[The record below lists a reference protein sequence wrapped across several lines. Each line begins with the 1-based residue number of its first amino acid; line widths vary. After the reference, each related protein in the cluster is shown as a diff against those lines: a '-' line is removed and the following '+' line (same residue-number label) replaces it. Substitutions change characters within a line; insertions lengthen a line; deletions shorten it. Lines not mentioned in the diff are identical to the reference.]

1 MFLYMGILISWLQAG
16 FSLIWKCNPYH
27 KSTKMRKDSEYR
39 KTSTLNEIPLTK
51 SCSPKLEKSSNE
63 KKEFNYKMALHRFS
77 PFPLLEGLTPKKN
90 ANLIE
95 AQPPE
100 NCNSVDI
107 LKVFT
112 SNMNWWIAHFLF
124 SLNSIVKFYHLIEN
138 MKLKPLFL
146 VIYRYLS
153 YGHPMAQNRKGHA
166 FIQSKWSIA
175 IFV

>member
-1 MFLYMGILISWLQAG
+1 MAG
-16 FSLIWKCNPYH
+16 FSSIWNCNRYH
-27 KSTKMRKDSEYR
+27 KSTKIRKESEYR

-100 NCNSVDI
+100 NRNSVDI

-112 SNMNWWIAHFLF
+112 PKNDNFPNQCDKVITLSDTEDSNELYEVTTHNDNILIHY
-124 SLNSIVKFYHLIEN
+124 SI
-138 MKLKPLFL
+138 
-146 VIYRYLS
+146 
-153 YGHPMAQNRKGHA
+153 
-166 FIQSKWSIA
+166 
-175 IFV
+175 